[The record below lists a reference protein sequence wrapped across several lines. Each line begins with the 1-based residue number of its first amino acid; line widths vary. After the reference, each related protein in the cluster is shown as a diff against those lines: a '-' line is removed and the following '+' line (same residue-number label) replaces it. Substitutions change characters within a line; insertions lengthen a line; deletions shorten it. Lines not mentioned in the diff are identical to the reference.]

1 VRPTISLVASLGLLL
16 AVALPASAA
25 VEAGPKCADIDN
37 LLGNYD
43 GIDGGTNAD
52 DPDEFGIIL
61 KAPSCPRYSY
71 TIYVFNETSSAEP
84 FFSRTWTG
92 DGTTIFQATFQVTS
106 AEDTDQADTPSP
118 PGGDIYIYAESWFV
132 TGGGNK
138 VVLDR
143 APDTGFA
150 LATIDGVTPGSTIK
164 AG

>member
-1 VRPTISLVASLGLLL
+1 MRRTISLVASLGLLL
-16 AVALPASAA
+16 ALAFPVSAA
-25 VEAGPKCADIDN
+25 VEGGPKCADIDN

-43 GIDGGTNAD
+43 GTDGETSAD
-52 DPDEFGIIL
+52 DADEFGIIL

-71 TIYVFNETSSAEP
+71 AIYVFDEMSSTEP
-84 FFSRTWTG
+84 FFSQTWTG
-92 DGTTIFQATFQVTS
+92 DGTTVFQATFQVTS
-106 AEDTDQADTPSP
+106 AHDTDQAATPSP

-143 APDTGFA
+143 APDDGFA
-150 LATIDGVTPGSTIK
+150 LATIDGVTPGSTVK